1 MKGRR
6 RIFWLGLAMAL
17 AAAAYYSFPATPGIE
32 FRTKP
37 LPTPAPQ
44 SSGTPLPP
52 GNRGGSP
59 GTGADAFLPEVGDR
73 LGDFV
78 VAEVASSPHGFSVG
92 YAGTTTVTGRVIFDE
107 SAGGYCFAVAAAD
120 GGTLPQNGGERA
132 AAQFCFDDQ
141 ESLPASLKR
150 LAGTARR
157 ASVEIADLAE
167 EYYGIAVS
175 NTARLVRVVG
185 P

>member
-73 LGDFV
+73 LG
-78 VAEVASSPHGFSVG
+78 GFFG
-92 YAGTTTVTGRVIFDE
+92 
-107 SAGGYCFAVAAAD
+107 AGG
-120 GGTLPQNGGERA
+120 GGGSASPAGRRTRGGAILFR
-132 AAQFCFDDQ
+132 
-141 ESLPASLKR
+141 
-150 LAGTARR
+150 
-157 ASVEIADLAE
+157 
-167 EYYGIAVS
+167 
-175 NTARLVRVVG
+175 
-185 P
+185 